1 MATGFIPQEIIDEI
15 AAYSDIVEIVNEYV
29 PLKKRG
35 RNFQGLCP
43 FHHEKTPSFTVSP
56 DKQIFRCFGCGVGG
70 NIFSFIMQIE
80 GLNFPEA
87 VEKLAQRAGI
97 PLPKQEMTT
106 AQKEELKQKERWYK
120 INEITAQF
128 YHKIL
133 LDTKFGK
140 KALDYLKKR
149 GITAEIIE
157 KFHLG
162 VSLPD
167 WDGLIKFMNKRGVRY
182 KELLEL
188 GLILPKNSGRGYY
201 DRFRNRLMFP
211 IWDNASRV
219 IAFGG
224 RVLDDGEPKYLN
236 SPDTPLFNKG
246 YYLYGLHLAKSSIR
260 NEDLAVIVEG
270 YMDVIAC
277 HQYGITN
284 VVASLGTALTQQ
296 QARALMR
303 HTYHVAIAYDAD
315 IAGSNATLRG
325 LDILGDLGCQVR
337 VVNLPKGL
345 DPDEYLRN
353 FGSQEFSKLVA
364 QGENLIEYKLSNAME
379 NVNHASIEGKIK
391 IIQSILPDLYKIDSP
406 VAREGAVKLISNKLG
421 IADTSILSELRK
433 YRQEKQ
439 KFPQNKDRN
448 SEKRENKIVNLTD
461 LNKIEVQMLKIL
473 FEHNK
478 YFADVEKVGG
488 KELFTSPLN
497 ELYQQMVE
505 KFLLKG
511 KVIGSDLNEK
521 DSELLAFVLMNEFDI
536 PNSDK
541 VVADYIKNLQ
551 INKLNKDYSN
561 TIKELS
567 EAEKLGD
574 AEGVKKLLS
583 HIEWIIQ
590 QKKLLAP

>member
-97 PLPKQEMTT
+97 PLPKQEMTA

-120 INEITAQF
+120 INELTAQF

-303 HTYHVAIAYDAD
+303 HTYNVAIAYDAD